1 MGRRLQLVCVQG
13 GLLGQR
19 FDVQDVELVLGRGE
33 SCNVRIPDTG
43 VSREHA
49 RIFVHNGAVWVR
61 DAGSRNGVVVNGKKI
76 QRPATIGPGD
86 TLSVGEANTFQLEW
100 RSDEPERP
108 AAAGPTPAT
117 SAASAASAS
126 PAAPAAPAAGPRWP
140 LIAGVGALVLVAGAL
155 ALWVAGS

>member
-13 GLLGQR
+13 GLEGQR

-33 SCNVRIPDTG
+33 TCNVRIPDTG

-108 AAAGPTPAT
+108 AAPA
-117 SAASAASAS
+117 AAPAA
-126 PAAPAAPAAGPRWP
+126 PPAPAAPAAGPRWL
-140 LIAGVGALVLVAGAL
+140 LIAGGLALVAAAAAA
-155 ALWVAGS
+155 ALWAAAG